1 MPNLNSLIPQD
12 TSQLRAAMGLHIVYF
27 SLAMVGVLGAMAVI
41 ALIFNPDAAASIK
54 DMLSTLLPVLGTWVG
69 SVLAFYFTKENYNE
83 AARQTVDLVRQLTP
97 EQKLEQTLAGDVMIA
112 MDDSGTSKLVLD
124 RQLASIPLVEI
135 LQICN
140 QTGRNRLPLLDGK
153 GTLKFLIH
161 RSLIDKFITEQLLAG
176 NGATAQQLS
185 LHELLSN
192 PEYLKMARAFETI
205 SRDDNLTTAKHKI
218 DSIPECSDVFVT
230 EDGTRNSR
238 ATGWI
243 TNVII
248 AERATI

>member
-12 TSQLRAAMGLHIVYF
+12 TSQLRAALGLHIVYF
-27 SLAMVGVLGAMAVI
+27 SLAVVGVLGTVAVI
-41 ALIFNPDAAASIK
+41 ALIFNPEAAASIK

-69 SVLAFYFTKENYNE
+69 SVLAFYFTKENYSE
-83 AARQTVDLVRQLTP
+83 AARQTVDLVRELTP

-112 MDDSGTSKLVLD
+112 MDDAGTSKMLLD
-124 RQLASIPLVEI
+124 RQLAAIPLVEI
-135 LQICN
+135 LQVCN
-140 QTGRNRLPLLDGK
+140 KVGRNRLPLLDGK
-153 GTLKFLIH
+153 GVLKFLIH
-161 RSLIDKFITEQLLAG
+161 RSLIDKFITEQMLAG
-176 NGATAQQLS
+176 NANAAQLS
-185 LHELLSN
+185 LHDLLSN
-192 PEYLKMARAFETI
+192 PDCLKMARAFETI
-205 SRDDNLTTAKHKI
+205 TRDDNLTTAKHKI